1 MGTVSLLIG
10 LSSDPLTVVVARV
23 LTIPLRE
30 LTRYFGAGIVEIE
43 DSSEAASSE
52 AAASRWPSRRDI
64 AAAARVAA
72 IADPRAWTQP
82 TGPSG
87 VFPSS

>member
-1 MGTVSLLIG
+1 MGTVSKLLIG

-30 LTRYFGAGIVEIE
+30 LYAVLWRAGIVEIE

-52 AAASRWPSRRDI
+52 AA
-64 AAAARVAA
+64 
-72 IADPRAWTQP
+72 
-82 TGPSG
+82 
-87 VFPSS
+87 